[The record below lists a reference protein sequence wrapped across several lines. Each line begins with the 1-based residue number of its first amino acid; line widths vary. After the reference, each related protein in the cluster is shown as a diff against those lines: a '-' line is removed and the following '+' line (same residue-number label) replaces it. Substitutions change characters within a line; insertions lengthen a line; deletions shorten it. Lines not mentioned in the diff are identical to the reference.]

1 MGSGKQ
7 FLVTTLAAV
16 VVAGGAKSTAAA
28 VEYKI
33 DPAQSTVIF
42 KVMNRDVS
50 HVYGRFNS
58 VSGVIKVNELR
69 KPSEFDFTV
78 KIKSKSLDTN
88 DKKRDKKLKG
98 SDFFKASAYP
108 KITFEGKTGKKLKD
122 NKFEVAGKLNFLGA
136 KKDLTVIFQLTGV
149 KRINRGEYRLGGE
162 STFTVKRS
170 DLGMSF
176 MLPEIADE
184 VTVMV
189 NIEAFIILRPAG

>member
-7 FLVTTLAAV
+7 FLVATLAAL
-16 VVAGGAKSTAAA
+16 VVAGGAKSAVAAA
-28 VEYKI
+28 EYKI

-42 KVMNRDVS
+42 KVKNRDIS

-58 VSGVIKVNELR
+58 VSGLIKVNELR
-69 KPSEFDFTV
+69 NPSEFDFTV
-78 KIKSKSLDTN
+78 EIRSKSLDTN

-98 SDFFKASAYP
+98 PDFFNASAYP
-108 KITFEGKTGKKLKD
+108 KITFVGKTGKKLKD
-122 NKFEVAGKLNFLGA
+122 KKFELTGKLDILGA

-149 KRINRGEYRLGGE
+149 KRIKRGEYRLGGE

-184 VTVMV
+184 VTIMV
-189 NIEAFIILRPAG
+189 NIEAFVKLRPAG